1 MNGME
6 GLRRKMDP
14 VPAGRCLLGVSG
26 GADSVALLVLL
37 AGALLFRERLSRRQA
52 LGVCLILAALA
63 AARLLL
69 MATTPVFEPSEAR
82 SAAISRRLP
91 RS

>member
-37 AGALLFRERLSRRQA
+37 AGEGAPADIR
-52 LGVCLILAALA
+52 
-63 AARLLL
+63 
-69 MATTPVFEPSEAR
+69 PEAVHVNQDR
-82 SAAISRRLP
+82 KSVV
-91 RS
+91 